1 MSEKDVCPECGSPDV
16 SVVVT
21 DERLG
26 EKGPYTIVCAAC
38 PCELHVPAEA
48 TARSRIGALRAI
60 VRDHSAARID
70 GYVVDAF
77 TAQMLV
83 KVYEAL
89 SPKNREKFGKPRL
102 DKLVDLGWKSVR

>member
-1 MSEKDVCPECGSPDV
+1 MSEDVCPECKSTDV
-16 SVVVT
+16 SVVID

-26 EKGPYTIVCAAC
+26 EKGAYTIVCGAC

-48 TARSRIGALRAI
+48 TARSRIGALRTI
-60 VRDHSAARID
+60 VREHRAARVD
-70 GYVVDAF
+70 GYIVDAF

-89 SPKNREKFGKPRL
+89 SPANREKFGKPNL
-102 DKLVDLGWKSVR
+102 EKLVNLGWKVVS